1 MYLAVKKVKAI
12 EDYKLLVTFE
22 NNENRIFDMSP
33 YLTIGK
39 FAELKDKSLFRRNR
53 GQTSLFLRALKQT
66 KTMGSGLELSHT
78 DKQYQHPGY

>member
-1 MYLAVKKVKAI
+1 MYLSVKKVKAI

-39 FAELKDKSLFRRNR
+39 FAELKDKSLFKSVKISFDSIEWANHMD
-53 GQTSLFLRALKQT
+53 LDPEFL
-66 KTMGSGLELSHT
+66 
-78 DKQYQHPGY
+78 YQKSKAV

>member
-1 MYLAVKKVKAI
+1 MYLSVKKVKAI

-39 FAELKDKSLFRRNR
+39 FAELKDKSLFN
-53 GQTSLFLRALKQT
+53 SVKISFDSIEWANHMDIDPEFL
-66 KTMGSGLELSHT
+66 
-78 DKQYQHPGY
+78 YQKSKAV

>member
-1 MYLAVKKVKAI
+1 MYLSVKKVKAI

-39 FAELKDKSLFRRNR
+39 FAELKDKSL
-53 GQTSLFLRALKQT
+53 LK
-66 KTMGSGLELSHT
+66 KC
-78 DKQYQHPGY
+78 